1 MTWMLTG
8 GAGYIGAHVTRA
20 LIDSG
25 RPVVVLD
32 DLSSGLARKVPAGV
46 PHEQID
52 VCDRAAVAD
61 ALRRHEV
68 TGVVHLAAKK
78 AVGESVE
85 RPHFYYRQNV
95 EGAMALTEA
104 MAEVGVRRLVYSSS
118 ASVYGP
124 TDAPLI
130 TEDTATLPI
139 SPYGQTK
146 LIGEWIGADLAVAEG
161 FSVVAL
167 RYFNVAG
174 AGADDLGDTG
184 AFNLI
189 PMVLRAYTQDRRP
202 MIFGADYPTPDG
214 TCIRDYIHITDLAA
228 GHVAAAVGPPAA
240 PPPRGRGP
248 RLLGVQPR
256 PRGRLV
262 GARGARRGVDGPRRR
277 PRPRDRRPPPWR
289 PAVGGRLGRP
299 GSRRAG
305 LGRHARS
312 RRDVRERL
320 GGVAGLP
327 ARLSRRPRRAVVGR
341 RPNAG

>member
-1 MTWMLTG
+1 VDDMTWMLTG

-20 LIDSG
+20 LRDSG
-25 RPVVVLD
+25 RGVVVLD
-32 DLSSGLARKVPAGV
+32 DLSTGLARKVPDDV
-46 PHEQID
+46 PFEQVD

-61 ALRRHEV
+61 VLRRHEV

-130 TEDTATLPI
+130 TEDSDTLPI

-146 LIGEWIGADLAVAEG
+146 LIGEWIGADLAVAQD

-189 PMVLRAYTQDRRP
+189 PLVLRAHTQGARP
-202 MIFGADYPTPDG
+202 KIFGADYPTPDG

-228 GHVAAAVGPPAA
+228 GHVAAAVRTESDEPGFAA
-240 PPPRGRGP
+240 YNLGRGIGSSV
-248 RLLGVQPR
+248 REVIDAVSDALGVELDPEI
-256 PRGRLV
+256 V
-262 GARGARRGVDGPRRR
+262 
-277 PRPRDRRPPPWR
+277 DRRPGDPPLVVASADRARDELGWVAQR
-289 PAVGGRLGRP
+289 SLAEMCTSSWSAWQAHPPA
-299 GSRRAG
+299 
-305 LGRHARS
+305 
-312 RRDVRERL
+312 
-320 GGVAGLP
+320 
-327 ARLSRRPRRAVVGR
+327 
-341 RPNAG
+341 

>member
-161 FSVVAL
+161 FSVVAQ

-189 PMVLRAYTQDRRP
+189 PMVLRAYTQGRRP

-228 GHVAAAVGPPAA
+228 GHVAAAVRTEADA
-240 PPPRGRGP
+240 PGFSAYNLGRGVGSSV
-248 RLLGVQPR
+248 REVLDAVSTALGADLDPEIV
-256 PRGRLV
+256 
-262 GARGARRGVDGPRRR
+262 
-277 PRPRDRRPPPWR
+277 DRRPGDPPSVVASADRARDELGWVATR
-289 PAVGGRLGRP
+289 GLDEMCASAWAAWQAYPPA
-299 GSRRAG
+299 
-305 LGRHARS
+305 
-312 RRDVRERL
+312 
-320 GGVAGLP
+320 
-327 ARLSRRPRRAVVGR
+327 
-341 RPNAG
+341 

>member
-20 LIDSG
+20 LLESG

-32 DLSSGLARKVPAGV
+32 DLSTGLARKVPDGV
-46 PHEQID
+46 PLEQVD
-52 VCDRAAVAD
+52 VRDRAAVAD
-61 ALRRHEV
+61 VLRRHEV

-130 TEDTATLPI
+130 TEDSATLPI

-174 AGADDLGDTG
+174 AGGDDLGDTG

-189 PMVLRAYTQDRRP
+189 PLVLRAHTSGAATARSSAPTTRP
-202 MIFGADYPTPDG
+202 RTAPASATTSTSPTW
-214 TCIRDYIHITDLAA
+214 
-228 GHVAAAVGPPAA
+228 PPVTWPQRSA
-240 PPPRGRGP
+240 
-248 RLLGVQPR
+248 PR
-256 PRGRLV
+256 P
-262 GARGARRGVDGPRRR
+262 AS
-277 PRPRDRRPPPWR
+277 
-289 PAVGGRLGRP
+289 PA
-299 GSRRAG
+299 SRRTTSGA
-305 LGRHARS
+305 AS
-312 RRDVRERL
+312 
-320 GGVAGLP
+320 
-327 ARLSRRPRRAVVGR
+327 GR
-341 RPNAG
+341 RSAR

>member
-8 GAGYIGAHVTRA
+8 GAGYIGAHVVRS
-20 LIDSG
+20 LLDSG
-25 RPVVVLD
+25 RDVVVLD
-32 DLSSGLARKVPAGV
+32 DLSTGVSRKVPEGV
-46 PHEQID
+46 ALEQVD

-61 ALRRHEV
+61 VLRRHEV

-124 TDAPLI
+124 TDAPLV
-130 TEDTATLPI
+130 TEDTPTLPM

-174 AGADDLGDTG
+174 AGADELGDTG

-189 PMVLRAYTQDRRP
+189 PMVLRAYTQGARP
-202 MIFGADYPTPDG
+202 LIFGDDYPTPDG
-214 TCIRDYIHITDLAA
+214 TCIRDYIHITDLAE
-228 GHVAAAVGPPAA
+228 GHVAAAIRTEADEAGFAA
-240 PPPRGRGP
+240 YNLGRGVGSSV
-248 RLLGVQPR
+248 REVLDAVSGAIGVALDPE
-256 PRGRLV
+256 V
-262 GARGARRGVDGPRRR
+262 VD
-277 PRPRDRRPPPWR
+277 
-289 PAVGGRLGRP
+289 
-299 GSRRAG
+299 RRAG
-305 LGRHARS
+305 DPPALVASADKAREELGWVATRS
-312 RRDVRERL
+312 LEDMC
-320 GGVAGLP
+320 ASAWSAWQAYPP
-327 ARLSRRPRRAVVGR
+327 A
-341 RPNAG
+341 